1 MWWKDCRARCSR
13 RVHTLEEVKI
23 LMLMFER
30 AFDCAE
36 ALLFE
41 WPTLYGYM
49 MAAGRSG
56 GVSRMRAVTEQ
67 TRYNTSNKIR
77 IE

>member
-1 MWWKDCRARCSR
+1 MWWKDYQARCSR
-13 RVHTLEEVKI
+13 RIHTLEEVKM

-30 AFDCAE
+30 AFGCAE

-49 MAAGRSG
+49 VSVGCEQPEKNVAGIIIKY
-56 GVSRMRAVTEQ
+56 V
-67 TRYNTSNKIR
+67 
-77 IE
+77 

>member
-1 MWWKDCRARCSR
+1 M
-13 RVHTLEEVKI
+13 

-30 AFDCAE
+30 AFGCAE

-49 MAAGRSG
+49 VSVGCEQPEKNVAGIIIKY
-56 GVSRMRAVTEQ
+56 V
-67 TRYNTSNKIR
+67 
-77 IE
+77 